1 MRRAQSG
8 FVRKEDLI
16 YTPTQGVSDGF
27 SGGLQIAA
35 NDRRL
40 ATQILQAAVDI
51 QNSEDELRRSITKQ
65 QNDLL
70 LLNAK
75 NKLSQINQE
84 AYFALQRDPD
94 QFKIQ
99 TNEQASKVINELPL
113 LLRDKAK
120 TDFLQEQN
128 GYYYKARNNQREYL
142 DKQKFEQI
150 QVSNKNLAKFST
162 YAIQNMFSVN
172 SADQAQGVIDLGIAI
187 GNFETSLLE
196 KSGLGTD
203 LFTEKD
209 KYSERQGFYG
219 SVFEQFARLKLSS
232 ISDPVEAQAFINEI
246 QNGSAQITYKDPLSD
261 SDVSIPSVILDQKTR
276 NTISRGLKS
285 RLKEN
290 IKLQAE
296 AQADLMVQEAI
307 EGKIHLDPK
316 DSKTRDAVSKH
327 YEKYIAPNVSYL
339 NPLESLNIIGSYLNK
354 TNVMPKSLE
363 SNIRGWLA
371 SDDFMAVS
379 FASDIIKNISV
390 NNPDLID
397 YIPSKDIAK
406 ALTMNRMTNA
416 GIGAEEAFNTITKS
430 FATVSEDIKQQRTR
444 SFNKELNDNKEDF
457 EASVME
463 SGWFWW
469 KENKAPT
476 LIVAD
481 EFYYQFTDLARDF
494 YVMGSDF
501 ETAKQSALACMKKR
515 WGNSVVN
522 GDDILT
528 ALPPEKYYA
537 DYNLTGKVM
546 RSVLLDVIEH
556 KPEVLDLP
564 EDLRKEYPDI
574 NKFMVLADRATYSTA
589 GSPTSKPSYAL
600 CYKNDMG
607 VPTPVLGKDLSIVR
621 IGENI
626 WNKESRF
633 EYEKKQ
639 FKGKKNRHDI
649 DLIELFEGE
658 EF

>member
-84 AYFALQRDPD
+84 AYLALQRDPD

-187 GNFETSLLE
+187 GNFEMSLLE

-209 KYSERQGFYG
+209 NYSERNKC
-219 SVFEQFARLKLSS
+219 R
-232 ISDPVEAQAFINEI
+232 
-246 QNGSAQITYKDPLSD
+246 
-261 SDVSIPSVILDQKTR
+261 
-276 NTISRGLKS
+276 
-285 RLKEN
+285 
-290 IKLQAE
+290 
-296 AQADLMVQEAI
+296 
-307 EGKIHLDPK
+307 
-316 DSKTRDAVSKH
+316 
-327 YEKYIAPNVSYL
+327 APQLV
-339 NPLESLNIIGSYLNK
+339 
-354 TNVMPKSLE
+354 
-363 SNIRGWLA
+363 
-371 SDDFMAVS
+371 
-379 FASDIIKNISV
+379 
-390 NNPDLID
+390 
-397 YIPSKDIAK
+397 
-406 ALTMNRMTNA
+406 
-416 GIGAEEAFNTITKS
+416 
-430 FATVSEDIKQQRTR
+430 
-444 SFNKELNDNKEDF
+444 
-457 EASVME
+457 
-463 SGWFWW
+463 
-469 KENKAPT
+469 
-476 LIVAD
+476 
-481 EFYYQFTDLARDF
+481 
-494 YVMGSDF
+494 
-501 ETAKQSALACMKKR
+501 
-515 WGNSVVN
+515 
-522 GDDILT
+522 
-528 ALPPEKYYA
+528 
-537 DYNLTGKVM
+537 
-546 RSVLLDVIEH
+546 
-556 KPEVLDLP
+556 
-564 EDLRKEYPDI
+564 
-574 NKFMVLADRATYSTA
+574 
-589 GSPTSKPSYAL
+589 
-600 CYKNDMG
+600 
-607 VPTPVLGKDLSIVR
+607 
-621 IGENI
+621 
-626 WNKESRF
+626 
-633 EYEKKQ
+633 
-639 FKGKKNRHDI
+639 
-649 DLIELFEGE
+649 
-658 EF
+658 

>member
-84 AYFALQRDPD
+84 AYLALQRDPD

-172 SADQAQGVIDLGIAI
+172 SADQAQGIIDLGLAI
-187 GNFETSLLE
+187 GNFEKSLLE

-296 AQADLMVQEAI
+296 AQADVMVQEAI

-316 DSKTRDAVSKH
+316 DNKTRDAVSKH

-379 FASDIIKNISV
+379 FASDLIKNISV

-494 YVMGSDF
+494 FVMGSDF

-537 DYNLTGKVM
+537 DYALTGKVM
-546 RSVLLDVIEH
+546 RSVLLDVIEN

-574 NKFMVLADRATYSTA
+574 NKFMVLADRATYATA

>member
-51 QNSEDELRRSITKQ
+51 QNSEDELRRSIAKQ

-84 AYFALQRDPD
+84 AYLALQRDPD

-187 GNFETSLLE
+187 GNFEMSLLE

-296 AQADLMVQEAI
+296 AQADVMVQEAI

-339 NPLESLNIIGSYLNK
+339 NPLDSLNIIGSYLNK

-528 ALPPEKYYA
+528 ALPPEKYYS

-546 RSVLLDVIEH
+546 RSVLLDVIEN

-574 NKFMVLADRATYSTA
+574 NKFMVLADRATYATA

-607 VPTPVLGKDLSIVR
+607 VPTPILGKDLSIVR

>member
-51 QNSEDELRRSITKQ
+51 QNSEDELRRSIAKQ

-84 AYFALQRDPD
+84 AYLALQRDPD

-187 GNFETSLLE
+187 GNFEMSLLE

-232 ISDPVEAQAFINEI
+232 ISDPVEAQAFINEV
-246 QNGSAQITYKDPLSD
+246 QNGSAQITYKDPLST

-296 AQADLMVQEAI
+296 AQADVMVQEAI

-390 NNPDLID
+390 NNLDLID

-528 ALPPEKYYA
+528 ALPPEKYYS

-546 RSVLLDVIEH
+546 RSVLLDVIEN

-574 NKFMVLADRATYSTA
+574 NKFMVLADRATYATA

-607 VPTPVLGKDLSIVR
+607 VPTPILGKDLSIVR

>member
-51 QNSEDELRRSITKQ
+51 QNSEDELRRSIAKQ

-84 AYFALQRDPD
+84 AYLALQRDPD

-219 SVFEQFARLKLSS
+219 SVFEQFARLKLGS

-296 AQADLMVQEAI
+296 AQADVMVQEAI
-307 EGKIHLDPK
+307 DGKIHLDPK

-528 ALPPEKYYA
+528 ALPPEKYYS

-546 RSVLLDVIEH
+546 RSVLLDVIEN

-574 NKFMVLADRATYSTA
+574 NKFMVLADRATYATS

-607 VPTPVLGKDLSIVR
+607 VPTPILGKDLSIVR

>member
-84 AYFALQRDPD
+84 AYLALQRDPD

-187 GNFETSLLE
+187 GNFEKSLLE

-296 AQADLMVQEAI
+296 AQADVMVQEAI

-316 DSKTRDAVSKH
+316 DNKTRDAVSKH

-371 SDDFMAVS
+371 SDDFIAVS
-379 FASDIIKNISV
+379 FASDLIKNISV

-457 EASVME
+457 EASVMK

-528 ALPPEKYYA
+528 ALPPEKYYS

-546 RSVLLDVIEH
+546 RSVLLDVIEN

-574 NKFMVLADRATYSTA
+574 NKFMVLADRATYATA

-607 VPTPVLGKDLSIVR
+607 VPTPILGKDLSIVR

>member
-84 AYFALQRDPD
+84 AYLALQRDPD

-187 GNFETSLLE
+187 GNFEMSLLE

-232 ISDPVEAQAFINEI
+232 ISDPVEAQAFINEV
-246 QNGSAQITYKDPLSD
+246 QKGSAQITYKDPLSD

-296 AQADLMVQEAI
+296 AQADVMVQEAI

-537 DYNLTGKVM
+537 DYDLTGKVM
-546 RSVLLDVIEH
+546 RSVLLDVIEN

-574 NKFMVLADRATYSTA
+574 NKFMVLADRATYATA

-607 VPTPVLGKDLSIVR
+607 VPTPILGKDLSIVR

>member
-84 AYFALQRDPD
+84 AYLALQRDPD

-172 SADQAQGVIDLGIAI
+172 SADQAQGVIDLGLAI
-187 GNFETSLLE
+187 GNFEKSLLE

-296 AQADLMVQEAI
+296 AQADVMVQEAI

-316 DSKTRDAVSKH
+316 DNKTRDAVSKH

-379 FASDIIKNISV
+379 FASDLIKNISV

-457 EASVME
+457 EASVMK

-537 DYNLTGKVM
+537 DYALTGKVM
-546 RSVLLDVIEH
+546 RSVLLDVIEN

-574 NKFMVLADRATYSTA
+574 NKFMVLADRATYATA

>member
-307 EGKIHLDPK
+307 DGKIHLDPK

-546 RSVLLDVIEH
+546 RSVLLDVIEN

-574 NKFMVLADRATYSTA
+574 NKFMVLADRATYATA

-607 VPTPVLGKDLSIVR
+607 VPTPILGKDLSIVR